1 MKIWKFLARYTK
13 VCFYLGFH
21 LHPFPHYVSVQNHT
35 VISGL
40 MSKIRSCEGVD
51 ESLNRSAARFLRWLG
66 SSWRDCTKRVQC
78 TKVTNC
84 IFTRQSLNQHPTG
97 GRKTRI
103 TMILGQ
109 RSGIRND
116 ARFRRWRWPRWCR
129 GVRSLL
135 SREIYPDWLSS
146 PCVST
151 AGTTHCIVFYR
162 QNVYVKP
169 LFLGLKAQCFPQL
182 RKLSQRKVL
191 SWFCLPPPCRQ
202 LTLLNDKSF
211 QPLSDFRLVPNP
223 RMKKASPPQLKG
235 SYLGQ

>member
-1 MKIWKFLARYTK
+1 MFLFRFSFAAISTL
-13 VCFYLGFH
+13 CFSSK
-21 LHPFPHYVSVQNHT
+21 PHSDILYT

-40 MSKIRSCEGVD
+40 MSKIRSWQGVD

-66 SSWRDCTKRVQC
+66 SSWRDCTKGVQC

-84 IFTRQSLNQHPTG
+84 IFTRISLGQHQTG

-135 SREIYPDWLSS
+135 SREIYPD
-146 PCVST
+146 
-151 AGTTHCIVFYR
+151 
-162 QNVYVKP
+162 
-169 LFLGLKAQCFPQL
+169 
-182 RKLSQRKVL
+182 
-191 SWFCLPPPCRQ
+191 
-202 LTLLNDKSF
+202 
-211 QPLSDFRLVPNP
+211 
-223 RMKKASPPQLKG
+223 
-235 SYLGQ
+235 